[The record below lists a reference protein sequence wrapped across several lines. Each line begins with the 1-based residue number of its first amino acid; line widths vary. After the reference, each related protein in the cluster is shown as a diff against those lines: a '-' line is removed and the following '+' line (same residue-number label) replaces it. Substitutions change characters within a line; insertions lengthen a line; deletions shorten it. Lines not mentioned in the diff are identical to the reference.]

1 MDFRITSK
9 LLVWAMLLSS
19 SCVLCERLSAKSYTA
34 QTVAQF
40 EEIVKQLVAGDELV
54 MKDGLWRDANLLIQ
68 GEGTAEQ
75 PITIRAATPGKVVLT
90 GASRLRISG
99 QYVQVIGLKLHNLTG
114 QKADWIEFRKDSKK
128 LANHCSLKD
137 CWLLESDDFQPTE
150 KENRWIGIYGHDNRL
165 ENCRIE
171 GKKNKGATVVVWLGK
186 DNLGEHIITHNYFVH
201 RPRLGKNGG
210 ETLRVGDS
218 DTSMQSA
225 KCLIEGNLFE
235 RCNGETECISN
246 KSCDNVYRSNTFL
259 EVQGTLTLR
268 HGNNC
273 LVERNIFLGNH
284 VSGTGGIRV
293 IGEGHRVRANYLSGL
308 EGDGFRTALT
318 LVNGQPDAALNGYH
332 PVRNVTLE
340 DNTIVDCKH
349 SVLLNYNDQKD
360 ATISPYKI
368 TFTDQRIIA
377 RNKRMPLEI
386 VAVDKPLSTLPEGY
400 HFEGNVIQ
408 CDTKYRADLAGITY
422 KDSVPVA
429 APESLKPSQ
438 VGPTWLASSSD
449 SPR

>member
-1 MDFRITSK
+1 M
-9 LLVWAMLLSS
+9 
-19 SCVLCERLSAKSYTA
+19 
-34 QTVAQF
+34 
-40 EEIVKQLVAGDELV
+40 
-54 MKDGLWRDANLLIQ
+54 
-68 GEGTAEQ
+68 
-75 PITIRAATPGKVVLT
+75 
-90 GASRLRISG
+90 
-99 QYVQVIGLKLHNLTG
+99 
-114 QKADWIEFRKDSKK
+114 
-128 LANHCSLKD
+128 
-137 CWLLESDDFQPTE
+137 
-150 KENRWIGIYGHDNRL
+150 
-165 ENCRIE
+165 
-171 GKKNKGATVVVWLGK
+171 
-186 DNLGEHIITHNYFVH
+186 
-201 RPRLGKNGG
+201 
-210 ETLRVGDS
+210 
-218 DTSMQSA
+218 
-225 KCLIEGNLFE
+225 
-235 RCNGETECISN
+235 
-246 KSCDNVYRSNTFL
+246 
-259 EVQGTLTLR
+259 R

-293 IGEGHRVRANYLSGL
+293 IGEGHRVKANYLSGL